1 MKKSTLEKI
10 RQEIE
15 LDTKAA
21 QSEPERLARM
31 RAEKLLGPREPA
43 EKEKRKEIDMER

>member
-15 LDTKAA
+15 RDQAA
-21 QSEPERLARM
+21 QSEPERLARS
-31 RAEKLLGPREPA
+31 RAEKLLGPRGPA
-43 EKEKRKEIDMER
+43 GEKKRKEIDMER